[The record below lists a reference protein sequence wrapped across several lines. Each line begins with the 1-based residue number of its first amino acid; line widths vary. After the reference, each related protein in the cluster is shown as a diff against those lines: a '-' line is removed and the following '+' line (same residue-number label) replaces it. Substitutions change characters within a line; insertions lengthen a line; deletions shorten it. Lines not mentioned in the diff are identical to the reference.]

1 MPAKLRKP
9 SPKQTGEPRLSRG
22 RTRPGAIFPVAPP
35 ASSLPES
42 YATTLQE
49 IKTHLRNA
57 RVRAVLAANPI
68 VIEAYWQTGKIILAR
83 QKEAAWGAK
92 VIDRLAAD
100 LQEAFP
106 DMGGLTRRNLFSMR
120 AFAESFPDGPI
131 VKQLVSQ
138 LPWGQI
144 IRLIQMVKDPA
155 VRDFYI
161 RETLTHG
168 WSRSILEIQI
178 QNQLH
183 LRAGKAQNNFALTMP
198 PAESDMAAQVFKD
211 PYLFDFLGTAHPR
224 HEAEVEQAL
233 MEHLQKFLIEL
244 GSGFAFVGRQVRL
257 EVGGEDYPLD
267 LLFYHLKLRRY
278 VVIELKARAFT
289 PGDVGQINLYR
300 AAVDD
305 LLRHPDDLPTIGLL
319 LCRGKNKLVVE
330 YALSGLDK
338 SIAVSD
344 WKTQIT
350 ESLPAEFRGSLPT
363 IEEIEAELGREPEL
377 PLPPAEDVKKVER
390 RLTSEEKK
398 SLKKPDVLSKEKKV

>member
-1 MPAKLRKP
+1 MPAKLRKT
-9 SPKQTGEPRLSRG
+9 SLKQTGEPRLTRG

-57 RVRAVLAANPI
+57 RVRAVLAANPV

-83 QKEAAWGAK
+83 QQEAAWGAK

-100 LQEAFP
+100 LKEAFP
-106 DMGGLTRRNLFSMR
+106 DMGGLTPRNLFSMR

-144 IRLIQMVKDPA
+144 IR
-155 VRDFYI
+155 
-161 RETLTHG
+161 
-168 WSRSILEIQI
+168 
-178 QNQLH
+178 
-183 LRAGKAQNNFALTMP
+183 
-198 PAESDMAAQVFKD
+198 
-211 PYLFDFLGTAHPR
+211 
-224 HEAEVEQAL
+224 
-233 MEHLQKFLIEL
+233 
-244 GSGFAFVGRQVRL
+244 
-257 EVGGEDYPLD
+257 
-267 LLFYHLKLRRY
+267 
-278 VVIELKARAFT
+278 
-289 PGDVGQINLYR
+289 
-300 AAVDD
+300 
-305 LLRHPDDLPTIGLL
+305 HPDDQPTIGLL

-350 ESLPAEFRGSLPT
+350 ESLPEEFRGSLPT
-363 IEEIEAELGREPEL
+363 IAEIEAELGRELEL
-377 PLPPAEDVKKVER
+377 TLPPAEDEKKVER
-390 RLTSEEKK
+390 RLSREEKK
-398 SLKKPDVLSKEKKV
+398 SLKKPEVLKKGTKV

>member
-1 MPAKLRKP
+1 MRPKPHKP

-22 RTRPGAIFPVAPP
+22 RIRPGAIFPVAPP

-42 YATTLQE
+42 YATTLEE
-49 IKTHLRNA
+49 IKAPLRNA
-57 RVRAVLAANPI
+57 RIRAVLAANPI
-68 VIEAYWQTGKIILAR
+68 VIEAYWHTGKIILAR

-100 LQEAFP
+100 LREAFP

-155 VRDFYI
+155 ARDFYI

-198 PAESDMAAQVFKD
+198 PAESDMAAQLFKD
-211 PYLFDFLGTAHPR
+211 PYLFGIPPRRISRQPAHHRGNRGRTGTRPGTR
-224 HEAEVEQAL
+224 PPSRRRRE
-233 MEHLQKFLIEL
+233 K
-244 GSGFAFVGRQVRL
+244 GR
-257 EVGGEDYPLD
+257 
-267 LLFYHLKLRRY
+267 
-278 VVIELKARAFT
+278 T
-289 PGDVGQINLYR
+289 PPHQ
-300 AAVDD
+300 
-305 LLRHPDDLPTIGLL
+305 
-319 LCRGKNKLVVE
+319 RGKEIARKDGR
-330 YALSGLDK
+330 AKSG
-338 SIAVSD
+338 
-344 WKTQIT
+344 
-350 ESLPAEFRGSLPT
+350 
-363 IEEIEAELGREPEL
+363 
-377 PLPPAEDVKKVER
+377 
-390 RLTSEEKK
+390 
-398 SLKKPDVLSKEKKV
+398 

>member
-1 MPAKLRKP
+1 MRPKPHKP

-83 QKEAAWGAK
+83 QQEAAWGAK

-106 DMGGLTRRNLFSMR
+106 DMGGLTRRNLFFMR

-161 RETLTHG
+161 RETLHTLTLT
-168 WSRSILEIQI
+168 SEVIQTDDEADHDWLRFACT
-178 QNQLH
+178 QLG
-183 LRAGKAQNNFALTMP
+183 AG
-198 PAESDMAAQVFKD
+198 
-211 PYLFDFLGTAHPR
+211 
-224 HEAEVEQAL
+224 
-233 MEHLQKFLIEL
+233 
-244 GSGFAFVGRQVRL
+244 
-257 EVGGEDYPLD
+257 
-267 LLFYHLKLRRY
+267 
-278 VVIELKARAFT
+278 
-289 PGDVGQINLYR
+289 
-300 AAVDD
+300 
-305 LLRHPDDLPTIGLL
+305 
-319 LCRGKNKLVVE
+319 
-330 YALSGLDK
+330 
-338 SIAVSD
+338 
-344 WKTQIT
+344 
-350 ESLPAEFRGSLPT
+350 
-363 IEEIEAELGREPEL
+363 
-377 PLPPAEDVKKVER
+377 PLPPEPEEDGTGTEARTAWIDEAVAGFSR
-390 RLTSEEKK
+390 RWKTLETFVAMKTREANA
-398 SLKKPDVLSKEKKV
+398 